1 MKEQKAKDLLSFNEA
16 EGKVSAVFSVF
27 NEIDSDGDVVL
38 PKSIRSGYGDK
49 GVVMCWGHDWKNI
62 IGKGKIKQDDEQ
74 AVFEGEFNMNTT
86 AGKEA
91 YETVK
96 AMGDIQQWS
105 FGFEVND
112 SEHGMFKK
120 DGGDEVE
127 VRYLKDVKV
136 WEVSP
141 VLVGANQNTH
151 TLAVKD
157 KDIKDEEAVD
167 DVDTEFEEVKDEKDI
182 GLRFTDEV
190 DNLLIK
196 MVALLKRAKELTAL
210 RLGKEKTLSD
220 NSVEA
225 LQSLKD
231 ALQDM
236 HQDID
241 TLLRVGTDNT
251 EVMENEIDVNDLFR
265 NTQQILTDTL
275 DI

>member
-62 IGKGKIKQDDEQ
+62 IGKGKIKQDDTQ
-74 AVFEGEFNMNTT
+74 AIFEGEFNMNTT

-167 DVDTEFEEVKDEKDI
+167 DVDTEFEEVKEEKDI

-251 EVMENEIDVNDLFR
+251 EVM
-265 NTQQILTDTL
+265 
-275 DI
+275 